1 MFQYKIIPNI
11 LTTNNNL
18 DYYIQLE
25 RIFTVLWLMEWKKRN
40 FDIKW

>member
-25 RIFTVLWLMEWKKRN
+25 RIFTVLWLMEWKKE
-40 FDIKW
+40 ILT